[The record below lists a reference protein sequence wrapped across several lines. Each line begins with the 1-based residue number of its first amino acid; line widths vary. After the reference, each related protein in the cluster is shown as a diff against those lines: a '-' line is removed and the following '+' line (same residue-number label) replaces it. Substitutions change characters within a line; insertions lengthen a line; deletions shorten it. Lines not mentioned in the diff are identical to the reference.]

1 MGTIIGHDGCAHIIE
16 GIGYSWLYPI
26 LIRLNAVQV
35 GDGAQDT
42 QGGAHA
48 GDVADDDAAAAILL
62 PQVTPLGVA
71 IDVVDDAPKG
81 G

>member
-1 MGTIIGHDGCAHIIE
+1 MGTIIGHDGCAH
-16 GIGYSWLYPI
+16 YSWLYPI

-48 GDVADDDAAAAILL
+48 GDVADDDAVPAILL